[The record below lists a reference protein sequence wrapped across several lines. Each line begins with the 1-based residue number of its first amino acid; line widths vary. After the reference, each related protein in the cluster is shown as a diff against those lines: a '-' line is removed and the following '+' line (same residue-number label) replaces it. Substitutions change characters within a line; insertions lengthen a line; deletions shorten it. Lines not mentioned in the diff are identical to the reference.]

1 MSRITDLYKR
11 AGRSI
16 QEAISGESLKAKV
29 FRGGAWMGA
38 GTFSEQVVRFGR
50 NMLLTRILAP
60 EAFGTMAIVAS
71 AGTILHTLTD
81 IGVKESIIQNPR
93 GAENRYISGAWWLAL
108 GRSSFLYAMVF
119 LFAPWIAA
127 FYGNH
132 EIAPLL
138 RVAALTVVLDGALS
152 SKAYIAIKQMN
163 FAKWAAFQNGGG
175 ILGVLITVALSFYIR
190 DVWALVLGTVSE
202 SLLRC
207 LMSYALFP
215 FLPSFSL
222 DMHAVR
228 DLLKFSKGLFGLAF
242 LNLIFARTDVFV
254 LAKLFSPA
262 ALGLYVVAINLVQT
276 PAGFLMTLL
285 GQTLLPTFS
294 KVQSEPARENR
305 ILLRVSS
312 ALVLVGMPVF
322 AFMWFCGRS
331 LLTLLYGARY
341 STATTALILASA
353 VALLNILNGQITT
366 VFYAR
371 GVPQLHRRAVAA
383 TAVAMVALIWPCAK
397 WLGPAGGQLAAL
409 MSIAVGYLFQIDR
422 IRHLTGFDL
431 AQYRKAF
438 ALAAG
443 ISFCAVGVYWGARP
457 FSFLAGPMPNILLGA
472 LGCLLAYGV
481 AGVIL
486 TRRSAR
492 LA

>member
-222 DMHAVR
+222 DMHAIR